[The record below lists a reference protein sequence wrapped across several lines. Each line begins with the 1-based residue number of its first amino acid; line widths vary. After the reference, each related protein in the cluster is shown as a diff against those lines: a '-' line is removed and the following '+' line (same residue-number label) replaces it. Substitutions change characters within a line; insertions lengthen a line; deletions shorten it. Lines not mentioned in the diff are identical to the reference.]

1 MREKLFNSSKFILIT
16 TSLLVAIACN
26 NGKKNENESE
36 NTRKDSTNEGERE
49 RIEMKTDTAKPKEN
63 PYKNAQLDIKVFNN
77 DTIKNSGIHG
87 FGYDIYMYKGLY
99 VHQPHIP
106 AINGN
111 RGFDTEDQAHK
122 VAEFIVYKIKNNIMP
137 PSVTP
142 QELDSLGV
150 LK

>member
-1 MREKLFNSSKFILIT
+1 MKEKLFDYYKLILT
-16 TSLLVAIACN
+16 GLLLFSLACN
-26 NGKKNENESE
+26 NKKTENETGISAADSLKKLE
-36 NTRKDSTNEGERE
+36 NE
-49 RIEMKTDTAKPKEN
+49 IEKLKADTSKPKEN
-63 PYKNAQLDIKVFNN
+63 PFKNAQLDIKVFNN
-77 DTIKNSGIHG
+77 DTIKNSGLKG
-87 FGYDIYMYKGLY
+87 FGYDIYMYRSLY

-111 RGFDTEDQAHK
+111 RGFDTEEQAHK
-122 VAEFIVYKIKNNIMP
+122 VGEFIVYKIKNNIMP